1 LNIKFRKSSYKLAGN
16 GSSKVVSAGSN
27 SSIVGIAKTST
38 IAISTRV
45 GISRVAIA
53 ISSTIAS
60 IGSSKLGLGLSLS
73 LSIESPVSK
82 TIAMSSIA
90 KVSIAI
96 GSRVGV
102 SRVAHAIS
110 SSVAS
115 IGGSIAI
122 VAIVTGVGRSQV
134 LGISL
139 RLGLS
144 LSLSIEA
151 SVSKTIAIS
160 SIAKVSIAIGSR
172 VGVSRVAKTISSSI
186 AIEAIEAIVSSVGGS
201 QVLGISLGLSLSLS
215 LAIVVTLGHW
225 VKALGDGIQT
235 RAGAEGESGIGVA
248 SMAKTR
254 VAIAQTREASIA
266 ESTIA
271 IASIGIASIAKL
283 SLSRGSGDK
292 GRNNQEL
299 HVDKMMQL

>member
-1 LNIKFRKSSYKLAGN
+1 MG
-16 GSSKVVSAGSN
+16 
-27 SSIVGIAKTST
+27 
-38 IAISTRV
+38 TRV
-45 GISRVAIA
+45 GISRVAIAIA

-102 SRVAHAIS
+102 SRVAKTIS
-110 SSVAS
+110 GSITS

-139 RLGLS
+139 GLSLS

-160 SIAKVSIAIGSR
+160 SIAKVSIA
-172 VGVSRVAKTISSSI
+172 
-186 AIEAIEAIVSSVGGS
+186 
-201 QVLGISLGLSLSLS
+201 
-215 LAIVVTLGHW
+215 
-225 VKALGDGIQT
+225 
-235 RAGAEGESGIGVA
+235 
-248 SMAKTR
+248 
-254 VAIAQTREASIA
+254 
-266 ESTIA
+266 
-271 IASIGIASIAKL
+271 
-283 SLSRGSGDK
+283 
-292 GRNNQEL
+292 
-299 HVDKMMQL
+299 